1 MIFLFWNEKQGVYPM
16 KLQNLLLPQT
26 GICTE
31 EKMYFRPDKGTVLDH
46 TGDMDHLPMK
56 KNHTVSFDTYFN
68 SCSADK
74 WFKYTSV
81 KSISLTL
88 RLQGRFRAVL
98 LRLDKGLGEHNT
110 HRLSEVILGKDS
122 TEGTYTLPF
131 PQDGGSGLLAVELS
145 CLSDEGCLMGGWY
158 EGEVAPEAVRTVKLA
173 LVICTF
179 KREPFVTKNVHVLT
193 DSFLNT
199 PASGMSDALE
209 IFISDNAHT
218 LNKDDIVLNDKIHL
232 FPNKNT
238 GGAGGFTR
246 GMIEVMKCREQAG
259 ISHILLMDDDVIIN
273 PESLYR
279 TFAVLSL
286 LRDEY
291 QDAFVGGAMIRLD
304 KQYLQHE
311 SGALW
316 NKGNLISYKSGLD
329 LRKTDACIFNETEE
343 TCDYNAWW
351 YCAFPA
357 HVVTE
362 TNLPLPIFIR
372 GDDVEYGL
380 RNMKHLILMNGICVW
395 HEPFENKYS
404 SSMFYY
410 IFRNRLIDN
419 SVRRLDYKRAS
430 FIKELTGQVKREIV
444 LYRYKNAELLMD
456 GVDDF
461 FRGIDWFMQQDGE
474 ALHKAVMG
482 KGYKFRDIS
491 EFSIPF
497 SYAAYEEACRVQ
509 EPGAVGRKFRKFM
522 LNGLLLP
529 ARRRKGTDVPAIAP
543 TFTARPI
550 NCYRAK
556 RVLNYDLC
564 SKKGFVTEKS
574 LKQTLFL
581 MLRLYRLSIK
591 ARFRYRRLV
600 EQYARRGGEL
610 MQLTFWN
617 KYLDL

>member
-1 MIFLFWNEKQGVYPM
+1 M

-31 EKMYFRPDKGTVLDH
+31 EKMYYRTARGTRLLEKEKTDQ
-46 TGDMDHLPMK
+46 LSMK
-56 KNHTVSFDTYFN
+56 KNNTVSFDTYFN
-68 SCSADK
+68 SCTAEK
-74 WFKYTSV
+74 WFKYTTV
-81 KSISLTL
+81 RSISLTL
-88 RLQGRFRAVL
+88 QLEGRFRVTL
-98 LRLDKGLGEHNT
+98 MRLEKGLDKHTT
-110 HRLSEVILGKDS
+110 HYLCEQTVGQDGTK
-122 TEGTYTLPF
+122 GTYTIPF
-131 PQDGGSGLLAVELS
+131 GADAGNGLYAFELT
-145 CLSDEGCLMGGWY
+145 CLSDSGRLLGGWY
-158 EGEVAPEAVRTVKLA
+158 EGEVPPEEIRRVKLA

-179 KREPFVTKNVHVLT
+179 KREMFVTRNVRVLT
-193 DSFLNT
+193 DCFLNA
-199 PASGMSDALE
+199 PDSGMKDGLE
-209 IFISDNAHT
+209 IFISDNART
-218 LNKDDIVLNDKIHL
+218 LDKNDIVLNDWIHL

-246 GMIEVMKCREQAG
+246 GMIEVMKCRDEKH

-279 TFAVLSL
+279 TFVILSL
-286 LRDEY
+286 LKDAYR
-291 QDAFVGGAMIRLD
+291 DAFVGGAMIRLD

-316 NKGNLISYKSGLD
+316 NTGNLISYKNGLD
-329 LRKTDACIFNETEE
+329 LRRTDAIIFNETEE

-380 RNMKHLILMNGICVW
+380 RNMKQLILMNGICVW

-419 SVRRLDYKRAS
+419 SVRRIDYRRKR
-430 FIKELTGQVKREIV
+430 FIKDLTGQVKREIV

-461 FRGIDWFMQQDGE
+461 FRGIDWFMEQDGQ
-474 ALHKAVMG
+474 ALHQSVMG
-482 KGYKFRDIS
+482 RGYKLQDIS
-491 EFSIPF
+491 ACGVPF
-497 SYAAYEEACRVQ
+497 SFSAYEQSCRIR

-529 ARRRKGTDVPAIAP
+529 ARRERDTDPPAIAP

-550 NCYRAK
+550 NCYRAR
-556 RVLNYDLC
+556 RVLHYDLC
-564 SKKGFVTEKS
+564 SKKGFVTKKS

-581 MLRLYRLSIK
+581 MLRLYRLSIR
-591 ARFRYRRLV
+591 ARFRYQKLV
-600 EQYARRGGEL
+600 GEYARRSGEL
-610 MQLTFWN
+610 TRLSFWN